1 MRGATD
7 NASESHFIPAT
18 TPPPAA
24 AALAGLTWA
33 SAHSGNGVSG
43 PSPGKWIKKLK
54 SENMQK
60 QQKWC
65 ILKYI

>member
-7 NASESHFIPAT
+7 NASESHFTSDNSSTSSSSVSRTYMGIRTYGQMGSAD
-18 TPPPAA
+18 PP
-24 AALAGLTWA
+24 
-33 SAHSGNGVSG
+33 
-43 PSPGKWIKKLK
+43 PGKWIKKLK

-65 ILKYI
+65 ILQYI